1 MERAKEFL
9 DAVVAG
15 DRALVNSLLAEDPTL
30 ASARN
35 VNGDSAVML
44 AVYRGQREIAEIL
57 VGAGIDLDLH
67 EAAAVGAADRISA
80 LLEAS
85 PGEVDAYSHDGWTP
99 LHLAAFFGHMEA
111 TRVLVEGGANLGA
124 RSHSEVAPSNTPLH
138 ASVAAGHRE
147 IVRRLIGAGADC
159 KIADAHGNTPLH
171 IAAHGGDA
179 EVVRMLLDAGAD
191 SRHPNDSG
199 TTPLDMAEDGGHL
212 DAAALLVSP
221 PVAGP

>member
-15 DRALVNSLLAEDPTL
+15 NRDLVKVLLEEKPHL

-44 AVYRGQREIAEIL
+44 AVYRGQREIAGLL
-57 VGAGIDLDLH
+57 VATGIDVDLH
-67 EAAAVGAADRISA
+67 EAAAVGAADRISE
-80 LLEAS
+80 LLES
-85 PGEVDAYSHDGWTP
+85 RPEEIDSYSHDGWTP
-99 LHLAAFFGHMEA
+99 LHLAAFFGHIDA
-111 TRVLVEGGANLGA
+111 TSVLVRAGANLGA
-124 RSHSEVAPSNTPLH
+124 RSHSEVARSNTPLH
-138 ASVAAGHRE
+138 ATVAAGHRE
-147 IVRRLIGAGADC
+147 IVRCLIEAGADC
-159 KIADAHGNTPLH
+159 ETVDTHGNTPLH

-179 EVVRMLLDAGAD
+179 ELVRMLLDAGAD
-191 SRHPNDSG
+191 SRHGNESG

-221 PVAGP
+221 PAAGH